1 MSSENYG
8 QFRDA
13 LAGVDAA
20 ILPNLS
26 RLLDDVLDSAS
37 LARPGVDAEAYAVK
51 LRASARQLEQL
62 TALVEAVTPFAQRPA
77 RNIPA

>member
-37 LARPGVDAEAYAVK
+37 LARPGIDAHAYAAR

-62 TALVEAVTPFAQRPA
+62 TKLVEAVTPFAQRPE

>member
-1 MSSENYG
+1 MSNENYG
-8 QFRDA
+8 QFRQA

-37 LARPGVDAEAYAVK
+37 LARPGVDAEAYATR

-62 TALVEAVTPFAQRPA
+62 TKLVEAVTPFTQRPE